1 MDLWSLILEFHINTV
16 ERWQCCREVCQGF
29 HQFTRR
35 PQNPC
40 RYIFPCVGTRYMQTR
55 YGYWG
60 KLLWTEPPRK
70 KLAPKNPES
79 SESEDYHYPQSES
92 ESEIEE
98 SVTPVD
104 ALSDLQG
111 QVNRCV
117 SLCVY
122 TYCVHNV
129 SLCVC
134 SKLCLCGSNT
144 HR

>member
-1 MDLWSLILEFHINTV
+1 M
-16 ERWQCCREVCQGF
+16 
-29 HQFTRR
+29 
-35 PQNPC
+35 
-40 RYIFPCVGTRYMQTR
+40 
-55 YGYWG
+55 
-60 KLLWTEPPRK
+60 PRK
-70 KLAPKNPES
+70 KLAKLANRHPQTSDSETEF
-79 SESEDYHYPQSES
+79 ESEYES

-129 SLCVC
+129 SL
-134 SKLCLCGSNT
+134 
-144 HR
+144 